1 MIHKN
6 VVLDSNSLYLFDF
19 CFSISHLLTPL
30 GCSLKLNLSAGGS
43 NMKTMMMP
51 MLILLGTAATAIEYC
66 IIESCLEFG
75 TCSEFLILHSTS
87 LSMQERERLDKCLA
101 FSLIAPLS
109 FVKGLWG
116 ATMLN
121 FRSTEVLLLPKQ
133 PQNGWL
139 Q

>member
-1 MIHKN
+1 
-6 VVLDSNSLYLFDF
+6 
-19 CFSISHLLTPL
+19 
-30 GCSLKLNLSAGGS
+30 
-43 NMKTMMMP
+43 MKTMMMP
-51 MLILLGTAATAIEYC
+51 MLILLGTAAATSATTAIECC

-87 LSMQERERLDKCLA
+87 LLCSKRERLDKCLA

-121 FRSTEVLLLPKQ
+121 FRSTEVLLLPK
-133 PQNGWL
+133 
-139 Q
+139 